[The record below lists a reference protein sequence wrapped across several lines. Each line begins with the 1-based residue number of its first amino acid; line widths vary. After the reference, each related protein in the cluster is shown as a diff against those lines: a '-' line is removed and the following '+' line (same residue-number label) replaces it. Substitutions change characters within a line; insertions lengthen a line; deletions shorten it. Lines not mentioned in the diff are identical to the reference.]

1 MKQNLIRVLSLC
13 LLAAILLAGC
23 GGNGAA
29 STEAP
34 AGETAVDT
42 VPAETMR
49 EVTVVGDKMRHLTYN
64 IAGSDTLERI
74 PNFDLNETKRAN
86 IKKYIE
92 ELDPDTFGIQEAPQ
106 AWIEGM
112 VGLLD
117 NKYAMV
123 GGSHEQIVNNEK
135 FWFNPI
141 YYKVDTFN
149 LLDSGVLFLNEGFG
163 YEKSNR
169 NAAFALLERIS
180 DGELVLI
187 LSLHLEHRGLGTE
200 DLKTYNYTNYLYQG
214 DDRNC
219 LRDEQVEYL
228 CKAINTKLTEYAGQ
242 YDKEISVLVSGDF
255 NINQWQDEDYT
266 NEYTRLCQ
274 SFAAMEMSPGM
285 QDTSVVCANLVT
297 NQTRAKWQTYR
308 ETFTSD
314 APYARLDYIFG
325 SNNLVIDSFTVFNTP
340 AGTGDSSDHHPVY
353 IDYYIG
359 H

>member
-1 MKQNLIRVLSLC
+1 MKHNLIRVLSLC
-13 LLAAILLAGC
+13 LLAGMILAGC
-23 GGNGAA
+23 GGNAPGT
-29 STEAP
+29 TEVP
-34 AGETAVDT
+34 AGETTVET
-42 VPAETMR
+42 VPETTKR
-49 EVTVVGDKMRHLTYN
+49 EVTIVGDSMRHLTYN
-64 IAGSDTLERI
+64 IAGSNSLERI
-74 PNFDLNETKRAN
+74 PNFDLNENKKAN

-92 ELDPDTFGIQEAPQ
+92 EIDPDTFGIQEAPK

-123 GGSHEQIVNNEK
+123 GGTHEQIVDNEK

-149 LLDSGVLFLNEGFG
+149 LLDGGALFLNEGFG
-163 YEKSNR
+163 YDKSNR

-187 LSLHLEHRGLGTE
+187 FSLHLEHRGLGTE
-200 DLKTYNYTNYLYQG
+200 EVKTYNYTNYLYDG

-228 CKAINTKLTEYAGQ
+228 CKAINAKLTEYAGK

-285 QDTSVVCANLVT
+285 QDTSAVCANLVT
-297 NQTRAKWQTYR
+297 NQSREKWQTYR
-308 ETFTSD
+308 DTFTPE
-314 APYARLDYIFG
+314 ARFARLDYIFA

-340 AGTGDSSDHHPVY
+340 ADMGDSSDHHPVY
-353 IDYYIG
+353 TDYFIG